1 MEAGEKKTKLLAG
14 SVFTRVVSQSL
25 CCHGD
30 ILEGIF
36 HNLFVAFWS
45 NSQDLFGCWPLPA
58 TMSVATPQVCGGL
71 NQRHN
76 CGGLLCCK

>member
-36 HNLFVAFWS
+36 RNLFVAFWS
-45 NSQDLFGCWPLPA
+45 NSQDDSWLKIQRLLGCWPLPG

-71 NQRHN
+71 
-76 CGGLLCCK
+76 LCCK